1 MRIKFPFG
9 IRIFFALL
17 AVLLFLGASIRVF
30 SPVDLSATVQRDFE
44 PLKAVDSQIQIHRL
58 DSPSFLDITMAGRVP
73 TIIYGTAWKKSRTA
87 DLVELA
93 VRSGFRAIDTAC
105 QPKHYFEK
113 GVGDALAKLYESS
126 FVKRED
132 MFLQTKFTSVD
143 GQDPSSIPYDPKSS
157 LEDQVRQ
164 SFAVSLR
171 NLRTDY
177 IDSLVMHSPMRHMA
191 DTLLV
196 WRVFESLVDRGQVK
210 SIGLSNT
217 YDLNELRQIYDAAR
231 IKPKYLQNRFY
242 RKTGFD
248 RAVREFCKEKG
259 MVYQSFWTL
268 TANPDILDS

>member
-1 MRIKFPFG
+1 
-9 IRIFFALL
+9 
-17 AVLLFLGASIRVF
+17 
-30 SPVDLSATVQRDFE
+30 
-44 PLKAVDSQIQIHRL
+44 
-58 DSPSFLDITMAGRVP
+58 
-73 TIIYGTAWKKSRTA
+73 
-87 DLVELA
+87 
-93 VRSGFRAIDTAC
+93 
-105 QPKHYFEK
+105 
-113 GVGDALAKLYESS
+113 
-126 FVKRED
+126 
-132 MFLQTKFTSVD
+132 
-143 GQDPSSIPYDPKSS
+143 
-157 LEDQVRQ
+157 
-164 SFAVSLR
+164 
-171 NLRTDY
+171 
-177 IDSLVMHSPMRHMA
+177 MHSPMRHMA